1 MTRFQVHTFKK
12 PRMPMP
18 DSFGPRYPARCSS
31 VTEKSHVQ
39 ASQPRNGVKASRWT
53 MGGTRS
59 ATSGYPWQRRV
70 HERKSTRDTARM
82 QTALAAVQEFVHC
95 LGVVPR
101 GMCNQGSRTG
111 YGKRERLALT
121 GPGVQVSDRACF
133 KDHLTCN
140 GYLCSRR
147 LWCLQMTRKLCM
159 CDVRCVE
166 PSREPVLLK
175 PQQPCA
181 VTSIALP
188 VVQCRTAQYL

>member
-1 MTRFQVHTFKK
+1 MLK
-12 PRMPMP
+12 PRNLATELKPP
-18 DSFGPRYPARCSS
+18 DG
-31 VTEKSHVQ
+31 
-39 ASQPRNGVKASRWT
+39 RWE
-53 MGGTRS
+53 GTRS

-82 QTALAAVQEFVHC
+82 QTALAVVQEFVHC